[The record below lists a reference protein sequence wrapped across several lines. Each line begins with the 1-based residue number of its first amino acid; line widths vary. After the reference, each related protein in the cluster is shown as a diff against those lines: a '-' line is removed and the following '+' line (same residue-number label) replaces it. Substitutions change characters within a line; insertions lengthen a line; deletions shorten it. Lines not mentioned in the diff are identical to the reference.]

1 MAGDWRWGVSVSI
14 MRVRCPKAETPVAHL
29 SVDIGQP
36 VSMWRFAALLK
47 AVSRC
52 VCGAEMIVEAPRE

>member
-1 MAGDWRWGVSVSI
+1 VRLAGDAVTPAI
-14 MRVRCPKAETPVAHL
+14 MRVRCPKAATPVPHL

-36 VSMWRFAALLK
+36 VSMSRLASLLK

>member
-1 MAGDWRWGVSVSI
+1 
-14 MRVRCPKAETPVAHL
+14 MRVRCPKAATPVAHL

-36 VSMWRFAALLK
+36 VSMARLAALLK

-52 VCGAEMIVEAPRE
+52 VCGAEMIVEAPRDARP

>member
-1 MAGDWRWGVSVSI
+1 MSGSV
-14 MRVRCPKAETPVAHL
+14 MRVRCPKAATPGAHL

-36 VSMWRFAALLK
+36 VSMARLASLLR

>member
-1 MAGDWRWGVSVSI
+1 
-14 MRVRCPKAETPVAHL
+14 MRVRCPKAATPGAHL

-36 VSMWRFAALLK
+36 VSMARLASLLK